1 MKRETRI
8 QLESELEK
16 VQSDVSNTKLHIH
29 MLNLEKQKS
38 ERNLS
43 ELVNRK
49 NKIII
54 LLKGAN

>member
-1 MKRETRI
+1 MKKETRI

-16 VQSDVSNTKLHIH
+16 VQSNVSNTKLHIH

-43 ELVNRK
+43 ELVDRK
-49 NKIII
+49 NKIIN
-54 LLKGAN
+54 LLKGA

>member
-1 MKRETRI
+1 MKKETRI
-8 QLESELEK
+8 QLESELEN

-43 ELVNRK
+43 ELVDRK
-49 NKIII
+49 NKIIM
-54 LLKGAN
+54 LLKGA

>member
-1 MKRETRI
+1 MKKETII

-43 ELVNRK
+43 ELVDRK
-49 NKIII
+49 NKIIM
-54 LLKGAN
+54 LLKGA

>member
-1 MKRETRI
+1 MKKETRV

-43 ELVNRK
+43 ELVDRK
-49 NKIII
+49 DKINI
-54 LLKGAN
+54 LLKGDN

>member
-1 MKRETRI
+1 MKKETRI

-16 VQSDVSNTKLHIH
+16 VQSDVSNTELHIH

-43 ELVNRK
+43 ELVDRK
-49 NKIII
+49 NKIIN
-54 LLKGAN
+54 LLKGA

>member
-1 MKRETRI
+1 MKKETII

-43 ELVNRK
+43 ELVDRK

-54 LLKGAN
+54 LLKGA

>member
-1 MKRETRI
+1 MKKETRI

-43 ELVNRK
+43 ELVDRK
-49 NKIII
+49 NKIIN
-54 LLKGAN
+54 LLKGA